1 MPIYR
6 YKAVTEP
13 GEVLEGDM
21 EAPSQAAVIEH
32 LRNQGLFPIGAEE
45 QRQGTLS
52 GWLNREFGRRQ
63 RIARQDVAI
72 VIHELSTLLRAGLA
86 LDQALDVLIA
96 FSERKTVREVLKRV
110 VEKVRGGVSL
120 ADAMA
125 SQGNVFDRFC
135 LGMIRAGEAGG
146 SLEVVLAK
154 TADYMER
161 SQQSKQ
167 KVTSALIYPV
177 ILLLTAFA
185 SVAVIVTVVIPNF
198 KDIFDQAGIALPLS
212 TRIVLFIGNSAQ
224 QYWWIPVVVV
234 LVAVVALKRH
244 RRNPAGRRLWDS
256 RVLKI
261 PLFGELLT
269 KVEVARMCYT
279 LGMLLSNGVPLL
291 ASLSVVK
298 ETMGNAAMAHAL
310 DHVEK
315 QVKEGKT
322 LARPLEDSKLFPKLA
337 THLLRI
343 GEESGRMEEMM
354 FRIADTYDEEV
365 QRSIQRMMTLLVPV
379 MTFVMALLIAG
390 IIVSI
395 LVPMLSMNELA
406 F

>member
-1 MPIYR
+1 VPIYR

-32 LRNQGLFPIGAEE
+32 LRNQGHFPIGAEE
-45 QRQGTLS
+45 QRQGTLA
-52 GWLNREFGRRQ
+52 GWLRRELGRGRR
-63 RIARQDVAI
+63 ISRQDVAI
-72 VIHELSTLLRAGLA
+72 VVRELATLLRAGLA
-86 LDQALDVLIA
+86 LDQALDVLIG
-96 FSERKTVREVLKRV
+96 FSEREAVREVLKRV

-125 SQGNVFDRFC
+125 SQGKLFDRFC

-177 ILLLTAFA
+177 ILLFTAFA
-185 SVAVIVTVVIPNF
+185 SVAIVVTVVIPSF
-198 KDIFDQAGIALPLS
+198 KEIFDQAGYDLPLA
-212 TRIVLFIGNSAQ
+212 TQVVVFVGDVAQ
-224 QYWWIPVVVV
+224 RFWWLPVIVV
-234 LVAVVALKRH
+234 LVAILAIKRY
-244 RRNPAGRRLWDS
+244 RRTPAGRRLWD
-256 RVLKI
+256 RRMLQL
-261 PLFGELLT
+261 PLLGELLT
-269 KVEVARMCYT
+269 KVEVARMSYT
-279 LGMLLSNGVPLL
+279 LGMLLSNGVPLI

-298 ETMGNAAMAHAL
+298 ETLGNAAMAHAF
-310 DHVEK
+310 DQVEK

-322 LARPLEDSKLFPKLA
+322 LAKPLEDSGLFPKLA

-343 GEESGRMEEMM
+343 GEESGRLEEMM
-354 FRIADTYDEEV
+354 FRIGDTYDEDV
-365 QRSIQRMMTLLVPV
+365 QRTIQRLMTLLVPV
-379 MTFVMALLIAG
+379 LTFTMALLIAG

-395 LVPMLSMNELA
+395 LVPMLSINELA

>member
-1 MPIYR
+1 VPLYR

-45 QRQGTLS
+45 QRQGTLAS
-52 GWLNREFGRRQ
+52 WLNREFGRRR
-63 RIARQDVAI
+63 RIARPDVAI
-72 VIHELSTLLRAGLA
+72 VIRELSTLLRAGLA

-96 FSERKTVREVLKRV
+96 FSERETVREVLKRV

-135 LGMIRAGEAGG
+135 LGMIHAGEAGG

-185 SVAVIVTVVIPNF
+185 SVAIIVTVVIPNF
-198 KDIFDQAGIALPLS
+198 KDIFDQAGIALPLP
-212 TRIVLFIGNSAQ
+212 TRIVLFIGNTAQ

-234 LVAVVALKRH
+234 LVAIVALKRH

-298 ETMGNAAMAHAL
+298 ETMGNAAMAHAF
-310 DHVEK
+310 DQVEK

-322 LARPLEDSKLFPKLA
+322 LARPLEDSELFPKLA

-343 GEESGRMEEMM
+343 GEESGRLEEMM
-354 FRIADTYDEEV
+354 FRVADTYDEEV
-365 QRSIQRMMTLLVPV
+365 QRSIQRMLTLLVPV

>member
-21 EAPSQAAVIEH
+21 EAPNQAAVIEH
-32 LRNQGLFPIGAEE
+32 LRNQGYFPIGAEE
-45 QRQGTLS
+45 QRQGTLA
-52 GWLNREFGRRQ
+52 GWLNRELGRGR

-72 VIHELSTLLRAGLA
+72 VIRELSTLLRAGLA

-96 FSERKTVREVLKRV
+96 YSERKTVQEVLKRV

-185 SVAVIVTVVIPNF
+185 SVAIIVTVVIPNF
-198 KDIFDQAGIALPLS
+198 KEIFDQAGYDLPLA
-212 TRIVLFIGNSAQ
+212 TQIVVFVGVAAERF
-224 QYWWIPVVVV
+224 WWLPIVVT
-234 LVAVVALKRH
+234 LVAIVAIKRH
-244 RRNPAGRRLWDS
+244 RRNPAARRMWD
-256 RVLKI
+256 RKLLRL
-261 PLFGELLT
+261 PLLGELLT
-269 KVEVARMCYT
+269 KVEVARMSYT

-298 ETMGNAAMAHAL
+298 ETLGNAAMVHAF
-310 DHVEK
+310 DQVEK

-322 LARPLEDSKLFPKLA
+322 LASPLEDSGLFPKLA

-343 GEESGRMEEMM
+343 GEESGRLEEMM

-365 QRSIQRMMTLLVPV
+365 QRSIQRMLTLLVPV
-379 MTFVMALLIAG
+379 LTFGMALLIGG

-395 LVPMLSMNELA
+395 LVPMLSIHELA

>member
-1 MPIYR
+1 
-6 YKAVTEP
+6 
-13 GEVLEGDM
+13 M

-32 LRNQGLFPIGAEE
+32 LRNQGHFPIGAEE
-45 QRQGTLS
+45 QRQGTLA
-52 GWLNREFGRRQ
+52 GWLRRELGRGRR
-63 RIARQDVAI
+63 ISRQDVAI
-72 VIHELSTLLRAGLA
+72 VVRELATLLRAGLA
-86 LDQALDVLIA
+86 LDQALDVLID
-96 FSERKTVREVLKRV
+96 FSEREAVREVLKRV

-125 SQGNVFDRFC
+125 SQGKLFDRFC

-185 SVAVIVTVVIPNF
+185 SVAIVVTVVIPSF
-198 KDIFDQAGIALPLS
+198 KEIFDQAGYDLPLA
-212 TRIVLFIGNSAQ
+212 TQVVVFVGDVAQ
-224 QYWWIPVVVV
+224 RFWWLPVIVV
-234 LVAVVALKRH
+234 LVAILAIKRH
-244 RRNPAGRRLWDS
+244 RRNPAARRLWDH
-256 RVLKI
+256 RLLRL
-261 PLFGELLT
+261 PLLGELLT
-269 KVEVARMCYT
+269 KVEVARMSYT
-279 LGMLLSNGVPLL
+279 LGMLLSNGVPLI

-298 ETMGNAAMAHAL
+298 ETLGNAAMAHAF
-310 DHVEK
+310 DQVEK

-322 LARPLEDSKLFPKLA
+322 LAKPLEDSGLFPKLA

-343 GEESGRMEEMM
+343 GEESGRLEEMM
-354 FRIADTYDEEV
+354 FRIADTYDEDV
-365 QRSIQRMMTLLVPV
+365 QRTIQRLMTLLVPV
-379 MTFVMALLIAG
+379 LTFTMALLIAG

-395 LVPMLSMNELA
+395 LVPMLSINELA

>member
-32 LRNQGLFPIGAEE
+32 LRSQGHFPIGAEE
-45 QRQGTLS
+45 QRQGTLA
-52 GWLNREFGRRQ
+52 GWLNRELGRGRR
-63 RIARQDVAI
+63 ISRQDVAI
-72 VIHELSTLLRAGLA
+72 VIRELSTLLRAGLA

-96 FSERKTVREVLKRV
+96 FSERATVKEVLKRI

-185 SVAVIVTVVIPNF
+185 SVAIIVTVVIPNF
-198 KDIFDQAGIALPLS
+198 KEIFDQAGIALPLP
-212 TRIVLFIGNSAQ
+212 TRIVLFIGNTAQ
-224 QYWWIPVVVV
+224 QYWWIPVVIV
-234 LVAVVALKRH
+234 LVAVVALKR
-244 RRNPAGRRLWDS
+244 RRRRGR
-256 RVLKI
+256 
-261 PLFGELLT
+261 
-269 KVEVARMCYT
+269 
-279 LGMLLSNGVPLL
+279 
-291 ASLSVVK
+291 
-298 ETMGNAAMAHAL
+298 
-310 DHVEK
+310 
-315 QVKEGKT
+315 
-322 LARPLEDSKLFPKLA
+322 
-337 THLLRI
+337 
-343 GEESGRMEEMM
+343 
-354 FRIADTYDEEV
+354 
-365 QRSIQRMMTLLVPV
+365 
-379 MTFVMALLIAG
+379 
-390 IIVSI
+390 
-395 LVPMLSMNELA
+395 
-406 F
+406 

>member
-1 MPIYR
+1 MPVYR

-13 GEVLEGDM
+13 GEMLEGDM
-21 EAPSQAAVIEH
+21 EAPDQATVIEH
-32 LRNQGLFPIGAEE
+32 LRNLGHFPIGAEE
-45 QRQGTLS
+45 RREGTLA
-52 GWLNREFGRRQ
+52 GWLNRELGGGRR
-63 RIARQDVAI
+63 ISRQDVVI
-72 VIHELSTLLRAGLA
+72 VIHELSTLLRAGLT

-96 FSERKTVREVLKRV
+96 FSERQTVKEMLKRV
-110 VEKVRGGVSL
+110 VDKVRGGLSL

-125 SQGNVFDRFC
+125 AQSDVFDRFS

-154 TADYMER
+154 TADYMEK

-167 KVTSALIYPV
+167 KVKSALIYPV

-198 KDIFDQAGIALPLS
+198 KEIFDQAGIELPIA
-212 TRIVLFIGNSAQ
+212 TRIVMFVGSTAQ
-224 QYWWIPVVVV
+224 QFWWIPVVVV

-244 RRNPAGRRLWDS
+244 RRNPAGRRLWDR
-256 RVLKI
+256 RVLRI
-261 PLFGELLT
+261 PLFGALLT

-298 ETMGNAAMAHAL
+298 ETLGNAAMAHAF

-322 LARPLEDSKLFPKLA
+322 LAKPLEDSELFPKLA

-354 FRIADTYDEEV
+354 FRIAETYDDEV

-379 MTFVMALLIAG
+379 LTFVMALLIAG

-395 LVPMLSMNELA
+395 LVPMLSINELA

>member
-1 MPIYR
+1 
-6 YKAVTEP
+6 
-13 GEVLEGDM
+13 VLEGDM

-32 LRNQGLFPIGAEE
+32 LRNQGHFPIGAEE
-45 QRQGTLS
+45 QRQGTLA
-52 GWLNREFGRRQ
+52 GWLRRELGRGRR
-63 RIARQDVAI
+63 ISRQDVAI
-72 VIHELSTLLRAGLA
+72 VVRELATLLRAGLA
-86 LDQALDVLIA
+86 LDQALDVLIG
-96 FSERKTVREVLKRV
+96 FSEREAVREVLKRV

-125 SQGNVFDRFC
+125 SQGKLFDRFC

-177 ILLLTAFA
+177 ILLFTAFA
-185 SVAVIVTVVIPNF
+185 SVAIVVTVVIPSF
-198 KDIFDQAGIALPLS
+198 KEIFDQAGYDLPLA
-212 TRIVLFIGNSAQ
+212 TQVVVFVGDVAQ
-224 QYWWIPVVVV
+224 RFWWLPVIVV
-234 LVAVVALKRH
+234 LVAILAIKRY
-244 RRNPAGRRLWDS
+244 RRTPAGRRLWD
-256 RVLKI
+256 RRMLQL
-261 PLFGELLT
+261 PLLGELLT
-269 KVEVARMCYT
+269 KVEVARMSYT
-279 LGMLLSNGVPLL
+279 LGMLLSNGVPLI

-298 ETMGNAAMAHAL
+298 ETLGNAAMAHAF
-310 DHVEK
+310 DQVEK

-322 LARPLEDSKLFPKLA
+322 LAKPLEDSGLFPKLA

-343 GEESGRMEEMM
+343 GEESGRLEEMM
-354 FRIADTYDEEV
+354 FRIGDTYDEDV
-365 QRSIQRMMTLLVPV
+365 QRTIQRLMTLLVPV
-379 MTFVMALLIAG
+379 LTFTMALLIAG

-395 LVPMLSMNELA
+395 LVPMLSINELA